1 MPFEVAY
8 GGHVLTGARD
18 VCGACGMTGPEQAA
32 SGAPCPGTF
41 LERFETA
48 FAEAT
53 KQFVRGA
60 TGDKRESTPA
70 RPTFVKP
77 RPGVYVD
84 LLHVDQAT
92 NYAKAMGMTFGD
104 LADQDLADQ
113 IAEQPAWKCERCGK
127 FTSVAPNPE
136 HACEDCAF
144 DARVASYVAGR
155 RLDVRRESTPAET
168 ALIFCALPWC
178 GREHP
183 VRILEHRGNVT
194 LYDSADLYCSDRCR
208 EYDARRLAVVARHEV
223 FTRPIAYTRFG
234 VRADCQWMKDE
245 YAWAESKR
253 DEELAPIERQ
263 FRALGERGR

>member
-18 VCGACGMTGPEQAA
+18 VCCACGMTGPEQAA

-41 LERFETA
+41 LERL
-48 FAEAT
+48 T
-53 KQFVRGA
+53 KQIVRGA

-77 RPGVYVD
+77 RWPGVYFD

-104 LADQDLADQ
+104 LADQDLADL
-113 IAEQPAWKCERCGK
+113 IAEQ
-127 FTSVAPNPE
+127 
-136 HACEDCAF
+136 F

-194 LYDSADLYCSDRCR
+194 LHDSADLYCSDRCR

-234 VRADCQWMKDE
+234 ARADCQWMKDE
-245 YAWAESKR
+245 YAWAEAQR
-253 DEELAPIERQ
+253 DRELAPIERQ